1 MLNFWGYESE
11 TRTLFPWVVYLP
23 RYNIFSIISS
33 AVLNQCDSND
43 SVQAGLIMTRALP
56 VTPVRMCESLH
67 NSLARGLPGVL
78 LVPDPQQTTLRLVSN
93 LPTGG
98 KNIRLMGL
106 ITRAYSQTIDHEIN
120 TLHLSMYD
128 CSCNHI
134 IFVQTS
140 PTTKCL
146 SDCLLHCLSHLTN
159 LPAIKE
165 RV

>member
-43 SVQAGLIMTRALP
+43 SVRAGPIMTRALP
-56 VTPVRMCESLH
+56 VRMCEALH

-78 LVPDPQQTTLRLVSN
+78 LVPDPQQTTLRLRLVSN

-98 KNIRLMGL
+98 KNMRLMGL

-120 TLHLSMYD
+120 TLHLSML
-128 CSCNHI
+128 
-134 IFVQTS
+134 VQS
-140 PTTKCL
+140 YNILPN
-146 SDCLLHCLSHLTN
+146 LTN
-159 LPAIKE
+159 KKVL
-165 RV
+165 V

>member
-43 SVQAGLIMTRALP
+43 SVRAGPIMTRALP
-56 VTPVRMCESLH
+56 VTPVRMCEALH

-78 LVPDPQQTTLRLVSN
+78 LVPDPQQTALRLASN

-98 KNIRLMGL
+98 KK
-106 ITRAYSQTIDHEIN
+106 N
-120 TLHLSMYD
+120 TSYGV
-128 CSCNHI
+128 NNKGP
-134 IFVQTS
+134 FA
-140 PTTKCL
+140 
-146 SDCLLHCLSHLTN
+146 N
-159 LPAIKE
+159 Y
-165 RV
+165 